1 MNETKILILIDSN
14 LFKVPNPPSFIAEE
28 CTTDAK
34 TSTIILS
41 WQHQQQQPKIKGS
54 SSSVQGF
61 LLEVDDGT
69 HEGHFKEVYCGVE
82 TMCQIN
88 GLVANSIYNARVKAF
103 NQAGFSDYSQIISV
117 AASPSTCYLLL
128 CPEQIPLLINLFH
141 IFSTL

>member
-1 MNETKILILIDSN
+1 MKQHFDSFIYSN

-41 WQHQQQQPKIKGS
+41 WQLNQQQQQSKLNNNNHLTS
-54 SSSVQGF
+54 SGQGF

-82 TMCQIN
+82 TMCQID

-117 AASPSTCYLLL
+117 AASPSTSCLFYLF
-128 CPEQIPLLINLFH
+128 PLSHLF
-141 IFSTL
+141 IEI

>member
-1 MNETKILILIDSN
+1 MNETKILILIYSN

-128 CPEQIPLLINLFH
+128 SPEPIPHLISLFH

>member
-1 MNETKILILIDSN
+1 MILLSTLIC
-14 LFKVPNPPSFIAEE
+14 LFVSKVPNPPSFIAEE

-41 WQHQQQQPKIKGS
+41 WQLNQQQSKLNNNNNLT
-54 SSSVQGF
+54 SSVQGF

-82 TMCQIN
+82 TMCQID

-117 AASPSTCYLLL
+117 AASPSTSCILPLFPTN
-128 CPEQIPLLINLFH
+128 CPFPY
-141 IFSTL
+141 

>member
-1 MNETKILILIDSN
+1 
-14 LFKVPNPPSFIAEE
+14 
-28 CTTDAK
+28 
-34 TSTIILS
+34 
-41 WQHQQQQPKIKGS
+41 
-54 SSSVQGF
+54 VQGF

-117 AASPSTCYLLL
+117 AASPSTSSYFTSFLLGH
-128 CPEQIPLLINLFH
+128 LF
-141 IFSTL
+141 IEI